1 MNKHCALLSLERL
14 MGEDKGG
21 VTWSSSRSSVA
32 GRAEHRDGEVILD
45 VSGQELCSS
54 WRKSREQEV
63 EWRGGDGGTG
73 TGLTRF

>member
-1 MNKHCALLSLERL
+1 

-32 GRAEHRDGEVILD
+32 GRAKHRDGEVILD